1 MNKNR
6 LFNLK
11 FLRNLLIASLLFGTL
26 TGCVSDLMEKQDAQI
41 DIIVA
46 IEVKRAE
53 CSTAPEI
60 PLIVTDDVDRNAV
73 AGCVIAILS
82 EPCPFIRYPVYCIRI
97 YKQNVPGTVDV
108 KKYAL

>member
-1 MNKNR
+1 MNKNQ

-11 FLRNLLIASLLFGTL
+11 FLRTLLIASSLFCVF
-26 TGCVSDLMEKQDAQI
+26 TGCVSDLMEKKDAQF
-41 DIIVA
+41 DILVA

-53 CSTAPEI
+53 CSSAPGI

-82 EPCPFIRYPVYCIRI
+82 ETFPFTQYPVYCVRM
-97 YKQNVPGTVDV
+97 YQQNVPGTVDV
-108 KKYAL
+108 KKYVL